1 LIERGGIAKSEAST
15 SSASAAILYTSFK
28 HLPFCRQT
36 QKSGPLGTT
45 NYLYDGNNV
54 LEEVDQSGTVLTRYS
69 DTQNVDEALSEL
81 RGGITSF
88 YSQDGIGSVSSLTNP
103 SGTLAN
109 TYIHDAFGNL
119 TASTG
124 TLTNPFRYTGRE
136 FDQETGAYYYR
147 ARYYASDI
155 GRFTSGD
162 PAGFDAG
169 INMYSYVANNPI
181 VRVDPTG
188 LSFLDFVRSS
198 GTLRLYYADGSL
210 ALECSAANH
219 ALGNGPWPPGWYY
232 FDRHNRHLPDPNGKY
247 GSYGIYIF
255 KVPGRTGMGVHSG
268 RANKGG
274 PNHPT
279 EGCVRTTDSCMEQ
292 ITNIVATDPLT
303 SIYID
308 NDSSHR

>member
-1 LIERGGIAKSEAST
+1 MLSSFAPWCAETCI
-15 SSASAAILYTSFK
+15 SASERESQKPHQGFAGQKPTLHRGVEWSKSTLALG
-28 HLPFCRQT
+28 LPEWAGKT
-36 QKSGPLGTT
+36 VSGPA
-45 NYLYDGNNV
+45 V
-54 LEEVDQSGTVLTRYS
+54 
-69 DTQNVDEALSEL
+69 
-81 RGGITSF
+81 
-88 YSQDGIGSVSSLTNP
+88 
-103 SGTLAN
+103 
-109 TYIHDAFGNL
+109 
-119 TASTG
+119 
-124 TLTNPFRYTGRE
+124 
-136 FDQETGAYYYR
+136 
-147 ARYYASDI
+147 
-155 GRFTSGD
+155 
-162 PAGFDAG
+162 
-169 INMYSYVANNPI
+169 VANNPV

-188 LSFLDFVRSS
+188 LSYLDFVRSS

-232 FDRHNRHLPDPNGKY
+232 FDRYNHHLPDPNGPY

-279 EGCVRTTDSCMEQ
+279 EGCVRTTNSCMDQ
-292 ITNIVATDPLT
+292 IMGIVATDPLT